1 MTELLVNCVRETMR
15 DYLNLIDLGLKNKH
29 ARRYDMVVA
38 LKIFSNSWFYI
49 TKL

>member
-38 LKIFSNSWFYI
+38 LKII
-49 TKL
+49 C